1 MRRRNGRAKLDALLR
16 HLGCGHDLHD
26 FPGTTRYEQLALIQ
40 TAGRRGY
47 VEWEHERGRYELTPV
62 GWRALAPRRGFG
74 VASLVASTAI
84 GATIAA
90 TALVMLWSQAGVSRG
105 QSATSAARLETP
117 VAAPASRAAGARA
130 PAAVA
135 RDPVPGVT
143 PGSPVEPQTAD
154 LQPTPEQPSVEDVP
168 TVVKPAAVKKTHHKP
183 AGTRPSWAFANP
195 YRDDRYPTAGRL
207 FR

>member
-1 MRRRNGRAKLDALLR
+1 MRRRNGRAELDALLR

-40 TAGRRGY
+40 TAGRRGL

-62 GWRALAPRRGFG
+62 GWRQLGPRRGFG

-90 TALVMLWSQAGVSRG
+90 AALVMLWPQAGISRG
-105 QSATSAARLETP
+105 QSATSAAQLEMP
-117 VAAPASRAAGARA
+117 MAGPAPRSADAGIRSALAQPAAAPTN
-130 PAAVA
+130 PI
-135 RDPVPGVT
+135 
-143 PGSPVEPQTAD
+143 EPQTGD
-154 LQPTPEQPSVEDVP
+154 LQPAQEQPGAEGAA
-168 TVVKPAAVKKTHHKP
+168 TVVKPAAVKRARHKP

-195 YRDDRYPTAGRL
+195 YRDDRYPAPGRL

>member
-1 MRRRNGRAKLDALLR
+1 MRSARAKLDALLR

-26 FPGTTRYEQLALIQ
+26 LPGTTRYEQLGLIQ

-47 VEWEHERGRYELTPV
+47 VEWEQERGRYELTPI

-90 TALVMLWSQAGVSRG
+90 AALVMLWPQAGVSRG
-105 QSATSAARLETP
+105 QP
-117 VAAPASRAAGARA
+117 AGARA

-154 LQPTPEQPSVEDVP
+154 LQPAAEQPSVEDVP